1 MGKAKTA
8 SKNNPTARAK
18 AKVFKYNNQVVKPV
32 KLISHGRNYMAVQY
46 EGGQVAVDEK
56 GSPVPWGKIR
66 GQ

>member
-18 AKVFKYNNQVVKPV
+18 AKVFKYNDQAVKPV
-32 KLISHGRNYMAVQY
+32 KLISHGRKYMAVQY
-46 EGGQVAVDEK
+46 ESGQVALDEK